1 MGKESTTVNL
11 YDVLNLENDCTRKD
25 VKTAYREL
33 AKIFHPDRKG
43 GDAEMFE
50 LVTHSYNVLANQK
63 TRKEYDNLYKLS
75 KESTSDHFNL
85 KQRYD
90 DHLDVEKSGAVKKS
104 KKEMESEFNKVYE
117 DMDRKHKYKR
127 DIDDKAIDGKDFSL
141 MAKDLKLAREQE
153 DIENIHEKIF
163 EDGRFDLGQFNA
175 AFDSM
180 NTGSSDIVPHEGA
193 PLAWNTVGNVSGNN
207 FSNASGNNFDSNF
220 STIENYEDIYLE
232 TGSGDEN
239 DLPGLYGSAKFDKNN
254 NKKLNVNDVR
264 NLKGADYTDNHNVIE
279 EDFTKSI
286 EQRMRERESET
297 QKFSDRDMDQFDTD
311 PSCGGFGIF
320 DGVGMGNL
328 SKITWDNDDDMQTRY
343 NRLLEMRKD
352 TKNN

>member
-33 AKIFHPDRKG
+33 AKVFHPDRKG

-50 LVTHSYNVLANQK
+50 LVTHAYNVLANPK

-75 KESTSDHFNL
+75 KESTSDHFSL
-85 KQRYD
+85 RQRHD
-90 DHLDVEKSGAVKKS
+90 DHLDVEKSSAVKKS
-104 KKEMESEFNKVYE
+104 KKEMQSEFNKVYE
-117 DMDRKHKYKR
+117 DMDRKHNYKR
-127 DIDDKAIDGKDFSL
+127 DVDDQAIDGKDFSL
-141 MAKDLKLAREQE
+141 MARDLELAREQE

-163 EDGRFDLGQFNA
+163 DDGRFDLGKFNA

-180 NTGSSDIVPHEGA
+180 NVGSSDIVPHEGG
-193 PLAWNTVGNVSGNN
+193 PLAWNTDGNTGGITSGNT
-207 FSNASGNNFDSNF
+207 SSNNFDSNF
-220 STIENYEDIYLE
+220 STVENYEDIYLE
-232 TGSGDEN
+232 VDSDDGNGLST
-239 DLPGLYGSAKFDKNN
+239 GLYGSAKFDKNN

-320 DGVGMGNL
+320 DGVGMG
-328 SKITWDNDDDMQTRY
+328 KITWNNDNDDDMKAKY
-343 NRLLEMRKD
+343 NRLLEMRRD
-352 TKNN
+352 NN